1 MIVVDASVV
10 TYHLLRADPFADE
23 VARLAETDPDWVAPT
38 LLQSEL
44 RNVLALQHRERGL
57 SVREAKRVL
66 RQFEALFDDAL
77 FEVDGERVLDLVAQ
91 SELSAYDGESLVLAQ
106 RLDTSLVTYDT
117 AIQDSFSTVAHAPS
131 DVLDE

>member
-1 MIVVDASVV
+1 
-10 TYHLLRADPFADE
+10 
-23 VARLAETDPDWVAPT
+23 
-38 LLQSEL
+38 
-44 RNVLALQHRERGL
+44 VLALQHRERGL

>member
-1 MIVVDASVV
+1 MIVVDTNVV
-10 TYHLLRADPFADE
+10 TYHLLRADPFAEE

-57 SVREAKRVL
+57 SVREAKRLL
-66 RQFEALFDDAL
+66 RQAEALFENAL
-77 FEVDGERVLDLVAQ
+77 FEVDAERVLDLVAR
-91 SELSAYDGESLVLAQ
+91 SNLSAYDCEYLVLAQ

-117 AIQDSFSTVAHAPS
+117 AIRSSFPTIAHAPS
-131 DVLDE
+131 DVVDE

>member
-1 MIVVDASVV
+1 MIVVDANVV

-23 VARLAETDPDWVAPT
+23 VTRLAETDPDWVAPT
-38 LLQSEL
+38 LLRSEL

-57 SVREAKRVL
+57 SVREAKRLL
-66 RQFEALFDDAL
+66 RQAEALFDEAL

-91 SELSAYDGESLVLAQ
+91 SELSAYDCEYLVLAQ
-106 RLDTSLVTYDT
+106 RLNTSLVTYDT
-117 AIQDSFSTVAHAPS
+117 AIQDSLSTIAYAPS

>member
-1 MIVVDASVV
+1 MIVVDANVV

-23 VARLAETDPDWVAPT
+23 VAHLAETDPDWVAPT

-57 SVREAKRVL
+57 SVREAKRLL
-66 RQFEALFDDAL
+66 RQAGALFDDAL

-91 SELSAYDGESLVLAQ
+91 SELSAYDCEYLVLAQ
-106 RLDTSLVTYDT
+106 RLNTSLVTYDT
-117 AIQDSFSTVAHAPS
+117 AIQDSFSAIAYAPS